1 MIIALQLILS
11 LSILIVL
18 HEAGHFIPARLFKI
32 RVEKFY
38 LFFDWKFSL
47 FKKKV
52 GDTEYGIGWLP
63 LGGYVK
69 IAGMIDESMDTE
81 QLKQEPQPWEFRSKP
96 AWQRLIVMIGGV
108 TVNVI
113 VAFIIYAWV
122 YAATGDDV
130 LPVDHV
136 TNGVYC
142 DSLMLEMGFQN
153 GDRIME
159 LNGETPVDYYDIN
172 KNILLGDINDV
183 TVLRDGAFIH
193 IPLADDVPHRII
205 ERGLRGG
212 PFSLRIPY
220 IVDSI
225 MPNSLAAGLGLQKGD
240 MLIGL
245 DSAQTLFRPEI
256 MSSLSKKFQAQESFT
271 LYYQR
276 GEEVL
281 YHQVDPAGQT
291 MLGVGALPD
300 AKILQFKH
308 IEYHGLIEPLAA
320 GYRRCVS
327 EIGDYALQMKFIFTS
342 SAAAK
347 QVGGFVS
354 FAKIFPEQ
362 WNWRTFWLRTAF
374 ISLILA
380 FMNILPIPALDGGHV
395 IFLLWEMIT
404 GKPVRQRVLEIA
416 QMIGFFLL
424 LALLIFANGMDIVR
438 LFTK

>member
-1 MIIALQLILS
+1 
-11 LSILIVL
+11 
-18 HEAGHFIPARLFKI
+18 
-32 RVEKFY
+32 
-38 LFFDWKFSL
+38 
-47 FKKKV
+47 
-52 GDTEYGIGWLP
+52 
-63 LGGYVK
+63 
-69 IAGMIDESMDTE
+69 
-81 QLKQEPQPWEFRSKP
+81 
-96 AWQRLIVMIGGV
+96 
-108 TVNVI
+108 
-113 VAFIIYAWV
+113 
-122 YAATGDDV
+122 
-130 LPVDHV
+130 
-136 TNGVYC
+136 
-142 DSLMLEMGFQN
+142 
-153 GDRIME
+153 
-159 LNGETPVDYYDIN
+159 
-172 KNILLGDINDV
+172 
-183 TVLRDGAFIH
+183 
-193 IPLADDVPHRII
+193 
-205 ERGLRGG
+205 
-212 PFSLRIPY
+212 
-220 IVDSI
+220 
-225 MPNSLAAGLGLQKGD
+225 
-240 MLIGL
+240 
-245 DSAQTLFRPEI
+245 

-362 WNWRTFWLRTAF
+362 WNWRIFWLRTAF

>member
-81 QLKQEPQPWEFRSKP
+81 QMKQEPQPWEFRSKP

-113 VAFIIYAWV
+113 VAFVIYAWV
-122 YAATGDDV
+122 FASTGDDV
-130 LPVDHV
+130 LPVDRV

-142 DSLMLEMGFQN
+142 DSLMLGYGFQH
-153 GDRIME
+153 GDRIMA
-159 LNGETPVDYYDIN
+159 LNGETPLDYNDIN
-172 KNILLGDINDV
+172 KSILLGDIREV
-183 TVLRDGAFIH
+183 TVLREGQFVQ
-193 IPLADDVPHRII
+193 IPLPEDVPTRII
-205 ERGLRGG
+205 ERGLKGG
-212 PFSLRIPY
+212 PFALRLPY
-220 IVDSI
+220 VIDSV
-225 MPNSLAAGLGLQKGD
+225 MPQSLALTAGLMKGD
-240 MLIGL
+240 VLLGL
-245 DSAQTLFRPEI
+245 DSANTMYKPEV
-256 MSSLSKKFQAQESFT
+256 MSALAAKFKTQESFT
-271 LYYQR
+271 LYFQR

-281 YHQVDPAGQT
+281 FREIKPAGET
-291 MLGVGALPD
+291 MLGVGARSDMEMLD
-300 AKILQFKH
+300 FQH
-308 IEYHGLIEPLAA
+308 IEYHGVIEPLLA

-354 FAKIFPEQ
+354 FAKIFPDQ
-362 WNWRTFWLRTAF
+362 WNWRVFWLRTAF

-404 GKPVRQRVLEIA
+404 GKPVRQRVLEVA

-424 LALLIFANGMDIVR
+424 LALLIYANGMDIVR
-438 LFTK
+438 LFTQ